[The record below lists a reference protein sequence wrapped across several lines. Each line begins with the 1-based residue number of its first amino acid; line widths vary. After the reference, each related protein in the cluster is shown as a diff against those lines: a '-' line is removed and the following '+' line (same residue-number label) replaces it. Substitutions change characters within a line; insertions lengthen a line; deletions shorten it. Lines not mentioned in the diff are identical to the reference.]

1 MKAMFAMIV
10 DKINLDQ
17 DNKSASFSPQT
28 SVILS
33 KPTSNVDRT
42 ERLFIAN
49 SFDLIELLV

>member
-1 MKAMFAMIV
+1 MIV
-10 DKINLDQ
+10 DKINIDE
-17 DNKSASFSPQT
+17 DNKALSFHQQT

-33 KPTSNVDRT
+33 KPTDHVDRT

>member
-10 DKINLDQ
+10 EKINIDQ
-17 DNKSASFSPQT
+17 DNKSPSFSPQT

-33 KPTSNVDRT
+33 KPTNHVDRT

>member
-10 DKINLDQ
+10 DKINIDE
-17 DNKSASFSPQT
+17 DNKALSFHQQT

-33 KPTSNVDRT
+33 KPTDHVDRT